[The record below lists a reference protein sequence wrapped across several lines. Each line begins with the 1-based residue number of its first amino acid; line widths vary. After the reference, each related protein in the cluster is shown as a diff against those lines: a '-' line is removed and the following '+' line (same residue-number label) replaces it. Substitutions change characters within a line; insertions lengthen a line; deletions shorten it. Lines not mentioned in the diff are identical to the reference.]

1 MSPKVDPFVQ
11 HFRASAPYIHAH
23 RGRTF
28 VIMFGGEA
36 VASKDFRT
44 LLYDIALLHS
54 LGVRL
59 VLVAGA
65 RPQIDEA
72 LGRRS
77 AQPRFEGDLRV
88 TDDVALQCVKEAVG
102 ATRVELEALLSMGL
116 PNSPMAGARL
126 RVATGNFVM
135 AQPIG
140 VVDGVDYQHTGKP
153 RRVDAEA
160 IRQRLDDGAIVVL
173 TPIGYSAT
181 GEAFNISS
189 HDVGAAA
196 AVALGADKL
205 IGLIEGQGV
214 VDAEGLPASQ
224 LTPHEAERFLR
235 TSGDMSQDLGHDVER
250 HLAAAIEA
258 CRGGVPRAHLVAR
271 QNDGSLLR
279 ELFTR
284 DGVGTMVTSDTF
296 EGVRTAERGDIGG
309 ILALIEPLEERGVLV
324 RRSQEMLENDID
336 RFTVIERDGMVVAC
350 AARYAYP
357 DDSIAELACLVVHP
371 DYRTS
376 GRGDQL
382 LQYLERQCEAEGL
395 RGLFVLTTQTAHWFR
410 ERGFDSCDL
419 NELPETRRS
428 HYDQGRRSKILLKPF
443 D

>member
-1 MSPKVDPFVQ
+1 MSPQIDPFVQ
-11 HFRASAPYIHAH
+11 HFRASAQYIHAH

-36 VASKDFRT
+36 VASKDLRT
-44 LLYDIALLHS
+44 LLFDVALLHS
-54 LGVRL
+54 LGVRI

-72 LGRRS
+72 LARRGEE
-77 AQPRFEGDLRV
+77 PRFVDDLRV
-88 TDDVALQCVKEAVG
+88 TDDVALECVKEAVG

-126 RVATGNFVM
+126 RVATGNFVI
-135 AQPIG
+135 AQPVG
-140 VVDGVDYQHTGKP
+140 VVDGVDYQYTGKP
-153 RRVDAEA
+153 RRIDAEA

-189 HDVGAAA
+189 HDVAAA
-196 AVALGADKL
+196 TATALRADKL
-205 IGLIEGQGV
+205 IGLLEGEGV
-214 VDAEGLPASQ
+214 LDAEGLLSPQ
-224 LTPHEAERFLR
+224 LTPQQAEEILR
-235 TSGDMSQDLGHDVER
+235 SGRDLGHDVER
-250 HLAAAIEA
+250 HLRAAIQA
-258 CRGGVPRAHLVAR
+258 CRGGVPRAHLVSR
-271 QNDGSLLR
+271 QSDGSLLR

-284 DGVGTMVTSDTF
+284 DGVGTLVTSEAF
-296 EGVRTAERGDIGG
+296 EGVRSAAQSDIGG
-309 ILALIEPLEERGVLV
+309 ILALIEPLEEQGILV
-324 RRSQEMLENDID
+324 RRPREMLENDID

-350 AARYAYP
+350 AALYDYP
-357 DDSIAELACLVVHP
+357 DEAIAELACLVVHP

-382 LQYLERQCEAEGL
+382 LQYLERLSHGKGL
-395 RGLFVLTTQTAHWFR
+395 RRLFVLTTQTSHWFR
-410 ERGFDSCDL
+410 ERGFDNCDL
-419 NELPETRRS
+419 SELPAARRS
-428 HYDQGRRSKILLKPF
+428 VYDQGRRSKILLKPL

>member
-1 MSPKVDPFVQ
+1 MSFEVDPFVQ

-36 VASKDFRT
+36 VESKDFRT
-44 LLYDIALLHS
+44 LLYDVALLHS

-65 RPQIDEA
+65 RPQIDAA
-72 LGRRS
+72 LGLRG
-77 AQPRFEGDLRV
+77 AEPRYEGGLRI

-102 ATRVELEALLSMGL
+102 VNRVELESLLSMGL

-126 RVATGNFVM
+126 RVATGNFVT

-140 VVDGVDYQHTGKP
+140 VLDGIDYQHTGKP
-153 RRVDAEA
+153 RRIDAEA

-189 HDVGAAA
+189 HEVAAA
-196 AVALGADKL
+196 TAVALKADKL
-205 IGLIEGQGV
+205 IGLLEGPGLI
-214 VDAEGLPASQ
+214 DAEGRVPTQ
-224 LTPHEAERFLR
+224 LTPQEAEQILGARHDFDHDEERFL
-235 TSGDMSQDLGHDVER
+235 S
-250 HLAAAIEA
+250 AAIEA

-271 QNDGSLLR
+271 RRDGALLR

-284 DGVGTMVTSDTF
+284 DGGGTMVTSEAF
-296 EGVRTAERGDIGG
+296 EGVRRAEQGDIGG
-309 ILALIEPLEERGVLV
+309 ILALIEPLEEQGILV
-324 RRSQEMLENDID
+324 RRSREMLENDID

-350 AARYAYP
+350 AALYDYP
-357 DDSIAELACLVVHP
+357 EEGIAELACLVVHP

-382 LQYLERQCEAEGL
+382 LHYLERESAAKGMA
-395 RGLFVLTTQTAHWFR
+395 RLFVLTTQTSHWFR
-410 ERGFDSCDL
+410 ERGFDACSLEDL
-419 NELPETRRS
+419 PATRRP
-428 HYDQGRRSKILLKPF
+428 HYDQGRQSKILLKPLG
-443 D
+443 

>member
-36 VASKDFRT
+36 VASKDLRT
-44 LLYDIALLHS
+44 LLSDVALLHS
-54 LGVRL
+54 LGVRI

-72 LGRRS
+72 LTRRGH
-77 AQPRFEGDLRV
+77 QPRFERGLRI
-88 TDDVALQCVKEAVG
+88 TDEAALQCVKEAVG

-116 PNSPMAGARL
+116 PTSPMAGARL
-126 RVATGNFVM
+126 RVATGNFVI
-135 AQPIG
+135 AQPVG
-140 VVDGVDYQHTGKP
+140 VVDGVDYQYTGKP
-153 RRVDAEA
+153 RRIDAEA
-160 IRQRLDDGAIVVL
+160 MRQRLDDGAIVVL

-189 HDVGAAA
+189 HEVAAA
-196 AVALGADKL
+196 AAMSLGADKL
-205 IGLIEGQGV
+205 IGLLEGPGV
-214 VDAEGLPASQ
+214 IDDEGRNVSQ
-224 LTPHEAERFLR
+224 LTPREAEQVLR
-235 TSGDMSQDLGHDVER
+235 RGRNFGHDVER
-250 HLAAAIEA
+250 HLAAAIQA
-258 CRGGVPRAHLVAR
+258 CEGGVPRAHLVAR
-271 QNDGSLLR
+271 QDDGSLLR

-284 DGVGTMVTSDTF
+284 EGAGTMVTSETF
-296 EGVRTAERGDIGG
+296 EGVRPATREDIGG
-309 ILALIEPLEERGVLV
+309 ILALIEPLEEQGILA

-350 AARYAYP
+350 AAIYAFVE
-357 DDSIAELACLVVHP
+357 DAIAELACLVVHP

-382 LQYLERQCEAEGL
+382 LQYLERECTTQGV
-395 RGLFVLTTQTAHWFR
+395 RRLFVLTTQTSHWFR
-410 ERGFDSCDL
+410 ERGFESCDL
-419 NELPETRRS
+419 DRIPEARHS
-428 HYDQGRRSKILLKPF
+428 VYDQGRRSKVLLKSL

>member
-1 MSPKVDPFVQ
+1 MSPKIDPFVQ

-36 VASKDFRT
+36 VASKDLRT
-44 LLYDIALLHS
+44 LLYDVWLLHS
-54 LGVRL
+54 LGVRI

-65 RPQIDEA
+65 RPQIDA
-72 LGRRS
+72 LLHRRGRS
-77 AQPRFEGDLRV
+77 PKYIDGLRI
-88 TDDVALQCVKEAVG
+88 TDDVALECVKEAVG

-140 VVDGVDYQHTGKP
+140 VLDGVDYQHTGKP

-173 TPIGYSAT
+173 TPIGYSST

-189 HDVGAAA
+189 HDVAAA
-196 AVALGADKL
+196 TATALGADKL
-205 IGLIEGQGV
+205 IGLLEGDGIP
-214 VDAEGLPASQ
+214 DEKGHSHSQ
-224 LTPHEAERFLR
+224 LTPSEAEEILR
-235 TSGDMSQDLGHDVER
+235 SGRVLGHDVER
-250 HLAAAIEA
+250 HLAAAIAA
-258 CRGGVPRAHLVAR
+258 CQAGVARAHLVAR
-271 QNDGSLLR
+271 KNDGALLR

-284 DGVGTMVTSDTF
+284 DGVGTMVTSEAF
-296 EGVRTAERGDIGG
+296 EGVRPADRSDVGG
-309 ILALIEPLEERGVLV
+309 ILALIEPLDEQGILV
-324 RRSQEMLENDID
+324 RRSREMLENDID

-350 AARYAYP
+350 TALYPYP
-357 DDSIAELACLVVHP
+357 DEAIAELACLVVHP
-371 DYRTS
+371 DYRTT

-382 LQYLERQCEAEGL
+382 LHYLERQCASQGL
-395 RGLFVLTTQTAHWFR
+395 RQIFVLTTQTSHWFR
-410 ERGFDSCDL
+410 ERGFENSRVDDI
-419 NELPETRRS
+419 PEARRS
-428 HYDQGRRSKILLKPF
+428 AYDLGRLSKILLKTL

>member
-1 MSPKVDPFVQ
+1 
-11 HFRASAPYIHAH
+11 
-23 RGRTF
+23 
-28 VIMFGGEA
+28 MFGGEA
-36 VASKDFRT
+36 VESKDFRT
-44 LLYDIALLHS
+44 LLYDVALLHS

-72 LGRRS
+72 LERRGLE
-77 AQPRFEGDLRV
+77 PRFEGDLRV

-116 PNSPMAGARL
+116 PSSPMAGARL

-135 AQPIG
+135 AQPVGI
-140 VVDGVDYQHTGKP
+140 VDGVDYQHTGKP

-189 HDVGAAA
+189 HDVAAA
-196 AVALGADKL
+196 AAIALGADKL
-205 IGLIEGQGV
+205 IGLLEGQGV
-214 VDAEGLPASQ
+214 FDAEGLPVSQ

-235 TSGDMSQDLGHDVER
+235 SGRDLGHDVER
-250 HLAAAIEA
+250 HLAAAVNA
-258 CRGGVPRAHLVAR
+258 CRQGVPRAHLVAR
-271 QNDGSLLR
+271 PSDGSLLR

-284 DGVGTMVTSDTF
+284 DGVGTLVTSETF
-296 EGVRTAERGDIGG
+296 EGVRPAERGDIGG
-309 ILALIEPLEERGVLV
+309 ILALLEPLEERGVLV

-350 AARYAYP
+350 AALYDYP
-357 DDSIAELACLVVHP
+357 EDSIAELACLVVHP

-382 LQYLERQCEAEGL
+382 LQFLERHCDAEGL
-395 RGLFVLTTQTAHWFR
+395 RRLFVLTTQTAHWFR
-410 ERGFDSCDL
+410 ERGFESCDL
-419 NELPETRRS
+419 SELPEMRRS
-428 HYDQGRRSKILLKPF
+428 HYDQGRRSKILLKSF

>member
-36 VASKDFRT
+36 VASKDLRT
-44 LLYDIALLHS
+44 LLYDVALLHS
-54 LGVRL
+54 LGVRI

-72 LGRRS
+72 LERRGE
-77 AQPRFEGDLRV
+77 QPRFEGDLRV
-88 TDDVALQCVKEAVG
+88 TDEVALQCVKEAVG

-116 PNSPMAGARL
+116 PNSPMSGARM

-135 AQPIG
+135 AQPLG
-140 VVDGVDYQHTGKP
+140 VLDGVDYQYTGKP

-160 IRQRLDDGAIVVL
+160 IRQRLEGDAIVVL
-173 TPIGYSAT
+173 TPIGYSST

-189 HDVGAAA
+189 HDVAAAA

-205 IGLIEGQGV
+205 IGLLEGQGV
-214 VDAEGLPASQ
+214 LDAEGLNPSQ
-224 LTPHEAERFLR
+224 LTPHEAERYLH
-235 TSGDMSQDLGHDVER
+235 SGRDLGHDVER
-250 HLAAAIEA
+250 HLAAAIAA

-271 QNDGSLLR
+271 QSDGALLR

-284 DGVGTMVTSDTF
+284 DGVGTMVTSEAF
-296 EGVRTAERGDIGG
+296 EGVRSAVRSDIGG
-309 ILALIEPLEERGVLV
+309 ILALIAPLEDQGILV
-324 RRSQEMLENDID
+324 RRPQEMLENDIEK
-336 RFTVIERDGMVVAC
+336 FTVIERDGMLVAC
-350 AARYAYP
+350 AALYAYP
-357 DDSIAELACLVVHP
+357 DESIAELACLVVHP

-376 GRGDQL
+376 GRGGEL
-382 LQYLERQCEAEGL
+382 LQYLERQCEAQGL
-395 RGLFVLTTQTAHWFR
+395 RRLFVLTTQTSHWFR
-410 ERGFDSCDL
+410 EHGFDNCEL
-419 NELPETRRS
+419 NELPESRRS
-428 HYDQGRRSKILLKPF
+428 HYDQGRRSKILLKPL

>member
-1 MSPKVDPFVQ
+1 MSPQVDPFVQ

-36 VASKDFRT
+36 VASKELRT
-44 LLYDIALLHS
+44 LLYDVALLHS
-54 LGVRL
+54 LGVRI

-72 LGRRS
+72 LARRGE
-77 AQPRFEGDLRV
+77 QPMYEGGLRV
-88 TDDVALQCVKEAVG
+88 TDEVALECVKEAVG
-102 ATRVELEALLSMGL
+102 ATRVELESLLSMGL

-126 RVATGNFVM
+126 RVAAGNFVM
-135 AQPIG
+135 AQPVG
-140 VVDGVDYQHTGKP
+140 VVDGVDYQYTGKP
-153 RRVDAEA
+153 RRIDAEA
-160 IRQRLDDGAIVVL
+160 IGQRLDDGAIVVL
-173 TPIGYSAT
+173 NPIGYSST

-189 HDVGAAA
+189 HDVAAA
-196 AVALGADKL
+196 TAIALRADKL
-205 IGLIEGQGV
+205 IGLLEGPGV
-214 VDAEGLPASQ
+214 LDAEGLAQSQ
-224 LTPHEAERFLR
+224 LSPNEAERLLQ
-235 TSGDMSQDLGHDVER
+235 SGADLGHDVER
-250 HLAAAIEA
+250 HLGAAITA
-258 CRGGVPRAHLVAR
+258 CRGGVPRAHLVSR
-271 QNDGSLLR
+271 QSDGSLLR

-284 DGVGTMVTSDTF
+284 DGIGTLVTSEPF
-296 EGVRTAERGDIGG
+296 EGVRHAAQSDIGG
-309 ILALIEPLEERGVLV
+309 ILALIEPLEEQGILV

-350 AARYAYP
+350 AALYGYP

-382 LQYLERQCEAEGL
+382 LQYLERQCAAQGL
-395 RGLFVLTTQTAHWFR
+395 KRLFVLTTQTSHWFR
-410 ERGFDSCDL
+410 ERGFDNCEL
-419 NELPETRRS
+419 GELPEARRS
-428 HYDQGRRSKILLKPF
+428 LYDLGRRSKILLKPL

>member
-36 VASKDFRT
+36 VASKELRT
-44 LLYDIALLHS
+44 LLYDVALLHS

-72 LGRRS
+72 LARRG
-77 AQPRFEGDLRV
+77 AQPRFVGDLRV
-88 TDDVALQCVKEAVG
+88 TDEVALECVKEAVG

-126 RVATGNFVM
+126 RVATGNFIT
-135 AQPIG
+135 AQPVG
-140 VVDGVDYQHTGKP
+140 VVDGVDYQYTGKP
-153 RRVDAEA
+153 RRIDAEG

-173 TPIGYSAT
+173 TPIGYSVT
-181 GEAFNISS
+181 GEAFNVSS
-189 HDVGAAA
+189 HEVAAA
-196 AVALGADKL
+196 TAIALRADKL
-205 IGLIEGQGV
+205 IGLLEGQSLLDSGPR
-214 VDAEGLPASQ
+214 APSQ
-224 LTPHEAERFLR
+224 LTPQEADQLLR
-235 TSGDMSQDLGHDVER
+235 SGRDLGHDVQR
-250 HLAAAIEA
+250 HLAAAIAA
-258 CRGGVPRAHLVAR
+258 CKGGVPRAHLVSR
-271 QNDGSLLR
+271 QSDGSLLR

-284 DGVGTMVTSDTF
+284 DGVGTMVTSETF
-296 EGVRTAERGDIGG
+296 EGVRPATQADIGG
-309 ILALIEPLEERGVLV
+309 ILALIEPLEEQGILV
-324 RRSQEMLENDID
+324 RRPRKMLENDID

-350 AARYAYP
+350 AALYPYP

-376 GRGDQL
+376 GRGEQL
-382 LQYLERQCEAEGL
+382 LQYLERQCDAQGL
-395 RGLFVLTTQTAHWFR
+395 RRVFVLTTQTAHWFR
-410 ERGFDSCDL
+410 ERGFETCDL
-419 NELPETRRS
+419 DEVPEARRS
-428 HYDQGRRSKILLKPF
+428 VYDQQRRSKILLKSL

>member
-1 MSPKVDPFVQ
+1 
-11 HFRASAPYIHAH
+11 
-23 RGRTF
+23 
-28 VIMFGGEA
+28 MFGGEA
-36 VASKDFRT
+36 VASKDLRT
-44 LLYDIALLHS
+44 LLYDVALLHS
-54 LGVRL
+54 LGIRV
-59 VLVAGA
+59 VLIAGA

-72 LGRRS
+72 LARRGEE
-77 AQPRFEGDLRV
+77 PRFEGGLRV
-88 TDDVALQCVKEAVG
+88 TDDVALQCMKEAVG

-135 AQPIG
+135 AQPVG

-153 RRVDAEA
+153 RRVDADA

-189 HDVGAAA
+189 HDVAAA
-196 AVALGADKL
+196 TATALGADKL
-205 IGLIEGQGV
+205 IGLLEGEGV
-214 VDAEGLPASQ
+214 LDAEGLPPSQ
-224 LTPHEAERFLR
+224 LTPHEAERILR
-235 TSGDMSQDLGHDVER
+235 SGRDLGHDVER
-250 HLAAAIEA
+250 HLAAAVEA
-258 CRGGVPRAHLVAR
+258 CRGGVPRAHLVSR
-271 QNDGSLLR
+271 RSDGSLLR

-284 DGVGTMVTSDTF
+284 DGVGTMVTSETF
-296 EGVRTAERGDIGG
+296 EGVRPAAQGDIGG
-309 ILALIEPLEERGVLV
+309 ILALIEPLEEQGILV

-357 DDSIAELACLVVHP
+357 DDAIAELACLVVHP

-382 LQYLERQCEAEGL
+382 LHYLERQCEAEGL
-395 RGLFVLTTQTAHWFR
+395 RRLFVLTTQTSHWFR
-410 ERGFDSCDL
+410 ERGFDNCELTD
-419 NELPETRRS
+419 LPETRRS
-428 HYDQGRRSKILLKPF
+428 VYDQGRRSKVLLKPL

>member
-1 MSPKVDPFVQ
+1 MSPQVDPFVQ

-36 VASKDFRT
+36 VASKDLRT
-44 LLYDIALLHS
+44 LLYDVALLHS
-54 LGVRL
+54 LGVRI

-72 LGRRS
+72 LARRGEE
-77 AQPRFEGDLRV
+77 PKYEGDLRV
-88 TDDVALQCVKEAVG
+88 TDEIALECVKEAVG
-102 ATRVELEALLSMGL
+102 ATRVELESLLSMGL

-135 AQPIG
+135 AQPVG
-140 VVDGVDYQHTGKP
+140 VVDGVDYQYTGKP
-153 RRVDAEA
+153 RRIDAEA

-173 TPIGYSAT
+173 TPIGYSST

-189 HDVGAAA
+189 HDVAAA
-196 AVALGADKL
+196 TAIALRADKL
-205 IGLIEGQGV
+205 IGLLEGQGV
-214 VDAEGLPASQ
+214 LDAEGLAPSQ
-224 LTPHEAERFLR
+224 LSPNEAERLLQ
-235 TSGDMSQDLGHDVER
+235 SGRGLGHDVER
-250 HLAAAIEA
+250 HLRAAIEA
-258 CRGGVPRAHLVAR
+258 CQGGVPRAHLVAR
-271 QNDGSLLR
+271 QSDGSLLR

-284 DGVGTMVTSDTF
+284 DGIGTLVTSETF
-296 EGVRTAERGDIGG
+296 EGVRPAKQTDIGG
-309 ILALIEPLEERGVLV
+309 ILALIEPLEEQGILV

-336 RFTVIERDGMVVAC
+336 RFTVIERDGMVVAS
-350 AARYAYP
+350 AALYGYP

-382 LQYLERQCEAEGL
+382 LQYLERQCGAQGL
-395 RGLFVLTTQTAHWFR
+395 KRLFVLTTQTSHWFR
-410 ERGFDSCDL
+410 ERGFDNCELS
-419 NELPETRRS
+419 ELPEARRS
-428 HYDQGRRSKILLKPF
+428 LYDLGRRSKILLKSL

>member
-36 VASKDFRT
+36 VASKDLRT
-44 LLYDIALLHS
+44 LLYDVALLHS
-54 LGVRL
+54 LGVRI

-72 LGRRS
+72 LERRGE
-77 AQPRFEGDLRV
+77 QPRFEGDLRV
-88 TDDVALQCVKEAVG
+88 TDEVALQCVKEAVG

-116 PNSPMAGARL
+116 PNSPMSGARM

-135 AQPIG
+135 AQPLG
-140 VVDGVDYQHTGKP
+140 VLDGVDYQYTGKP

-160 IRQRLDDGAIVVL
+160 IRQRLEDDAIVVL
-173 TPIGYSAT
+173 TPIGYSST

-189 HDVGAAA
+189 HDVAAAA

-205 IGLIEGQGV
+205 IGLLEGQGV
-214 VDAEGLPASQ
+214 LDAEGLNPSQ
-224 LTPHEAERFLR
+224 LTPHEAERYLQ
-235 TSGDMSQDLGHDVER
+235 SGRDLGHDVER

-258 CRGGVPRAHLVAR
+258 CRGGVRRAHLVAR
-271 QNDGSLLR
+271 QSDGALLR

-284 DGVGTMVTSDTF
+284 DGVGTMVTSEAF
-296 EGVRTAERGDIGG
+296 EGVRSAVQSDIGG
-309 ILALIEPLEERGVLV
+309 ILALIAPLEDQGILV
-324 RRSQEMLENDID
+324 RRPQEMLENDID
-336 RFTVIERDGMVVAC
+336 KFTVIERDGMLVAC
-350 AARYAYP
+350 AALYAYP
-357 DDSIAELACLVVHP
+357 DESIAELACLVVHP

-376 GRGDQL
+376 GRGAEL
-382 LQYLERQCEAEGL
+382 LQYLERQCEAQGL
-395 RGLFVLTTQTAHWFR
+395 RRLFVLTTQTSHWFR
-410 ERGFDSCDL
+410 EHGFDNCEL
-419 NELPETRRS
+419 NELPKSRRS

>member
-36 VASKDFRT
+36 VESKGFGT
-44 LLYDIALLHS
+44 LLSDVALLHS

-72 LGRRS
+72 LARRGE
-77 AQPRFEGDLRV
+77 QPRYEGDLRV
-88 TDDVALQCVKEAVG
+88 TDEVALQCVKEAVG

-116 PNSPMAGARL
+116 PSSPMAGARL
-126 RVATGNFVM
+126 RVATGNFVI

-140 VVDGVDYQHTGKP
+140 VVDGVDYQYTGKP
-153 RRVDAEA
+153 RRIDADA
-160 IRQRLDDGAIVVL
+160 IVQRLDDGAIVVL
-173 TPIGYSAT
+173 TPIGYSVT

-189 HDVGAAA
+189 HDVGAATA
-196 AVALGADKL
+196 AALGADKL
-205 IGLIEGQGV
+205 IGLLEGQGV
-214 VDAEGLPASQ
+214 LDAEGKLPSQ
-224 LTPHEAERFLR
+224 LTPREAEQILR
-235 TSGDMSQDLGHDVER
+235 SGRELGHDVER
-250 HLAAAIEA
+250 HLAAAVEA
-258 CRGGVPRAHLVAR
+258 CRKGVPRAHLVSR
-271 QNDGSLLR
+271 QDDGALLR

-284 DGVGTMVTSDTF
+284 DGVGTMVTSEAF
-296 EGVRTAERGDIGG
+296 EGVRAAHRGDVGG
-309 ILALIEPLEERGVLV
+309 ILALIEPLEEQGILV
-324 RRSQEMLENDID
+324 RRSREMLENDID

-350 AARYAYP
+350 GALYAYP
-357 DDSIAELACLVVHP
+357 EESIAELACLVVHP
-371 DYRTS
+371 DYRTG

-382 LQYLERQCEAEGL
+382 LHYLERECQAQGL
-395 RGLFVLTTQTAHWFR
+395 RRLFVLTTQTSHWFR
-410 ERGFDSCDL
+410 ERGFEACKPE
-419 NELPETRRS
+419 ELPEARRS
-428 HYDQGRRSKILLKPF
+428 VYDQGRRSKVLLKSL

>member
-1 MSPKVDPFVQ
+1 MSPQVDPFVQ

-36 VASKDFRT
+36 VASKDLRT
-44 LLYDIALLHS
+44 LLYDVALLHS
-54 LGVRL
+54 LGVRI

-72 LGRRS
+72 LARRGE
-77 AQPRFEGDLRV
+77 QPKYEGDLRL
-88 TDDVALQCVKEAVG
+88 TDEVALECVKEAVG
-102 ATRVELEALLSMGL
+102 ATRVELESLLSMGL

-126 RVATGNFVM
+126 RVAAGNFVM
-135 AQPIG
+135 AQPLG
-140 VVDGVDYQHTGKP
+140 VVDGVDYQYTGKP
-153 RRVDAEA
+153 RRIDAEA
-160 IRQRLDDGAIVVL
+160 IGQRLDDGAIVVL
-173 TPIGYSAT
+173 NPIGYSST

-189 HDVGAAA
+189 HDLAAA
-196 AVALGADKL
+196 TAIALRADKL

-214 VDAEGLPASQ
+214 LDAEGLAQSQ
-224 LTPHEAERFLR
+224 LSPNEAERLLE
-235 TSGDMSQDLGHDVER
+235 SGVNLGHDVER
-250 HLAAAIEA
+250 HLGAAIKA
-258 CRGGVPRAHLVAR
+258 CRGGVPRAHLVSR
-271 QNDGSLLR
+271 QSDGSLLR

-284 DGVGTMVTSDTF
+284 DGIGTLVTSETF
-296 EGVRTAERGDIGG
+296 EGVRPAAQIDIGG
-309 ILALIEPLEERGVLV
+309 ILALIEPLEEQGILV

-350 AARYAYP
+350 AALYGYS

-382 LQYLERQCEAEGL
+382 LQYLEKQCAAQGL
-395 RGLFVLTTQTAHWFR
+395 ERLFVLTTQTSHWFR
-410 ERGFDSCDL
+410 ERGFDTCELS
-419 NELPETRRS
+419 ELPEARRS
-428 HYDQGRRSKILLKPF
+428 LYDLGRRSKILLKPL

>member
-1 MSPKVDPFVQ
+1 
-11 HFRASAPYIHAH
+11 
-23 RGRTF
+23 
-28 VIMFGGEA
+28 MFGGEA
-36 VASKDFRT
+36 VASKAFRT
-44 LLYDIALLHS
+44 LLYDVALLHS
-54 LGVRL
+54 LGVRV

-72 LGRRS
+72 LSRRG
-77 AQPRFEGDLRV
+77 AEPRFEGELRV

-135 AQPIG
+135 AQPVG

-173 TPIGYSAT
+173 TPIGYSVT

-189 HDVGAAA
+189 HDVAAA
-196 AVALGADKL
+196 TAIALGADKL
-205 IGLIEGQGV
+205 IGLLEGEGV
-214 VDAEGLPASQ
+214 LDAEGLPPSQ
-224 LTPHEAERFLR
+224 LTPHEAEQLLR
-235 TSGDMSQDLGHDVER
+235 SGPGLGHHAER
-250 HLAAAIEA
+250 HVAAAIQA

-271 QNDGSLLR
+271 QSDGALLR

-284 DGVGTMVTSDTF
+284 DGVGTMVTSETF
-296 EGVRTAERGDIGG
+296 EGVRAAAQGDVGG
-309 ILALIEPLEERGVLV
+309 ILALIEPLEEQGILV
-324 RRSQEMLENDID
+324 RRSQEMLENDFD

-350 AARYAYP
+350 AALYPYP
-357 DDSIAELACLVVHP
+357 DDAIAELACLVVHP

-382 LQYLERQCEAEGL
+382 LQYVERQCDTQGL
-395 RGLFVLTTQTAHWFR
+395 RRVFVLTTQTSHWFR
-410 ERGFDSCDL
+410 ERGFENCELDDL
-419 NELPETRRS
+419 PKIRRS
-428 HYDQGRRSKILLKPF
+428 AYDPSRRSKILLKPLG
-443 D
+443 

>member
-1 MSPKVDPFVQ
+1 MSPKIDPFVQ
-11 HFRASAPYIHAH
+11 HFRASAPYIHVH

-36 VASKDFRT
+36 IASKDLRT
-44 LLYDIALLHS
+44 LLYDVALLHS
-54 LGVRL
+54 LGVRI

-72 LGRRS
+72 LARRGV
-77 AQPRFEGDLRV
+77 APRFEGDLRV
-88 TDDVALQCVKEAVG
+88 TDDLALQCVKEAVG

-126 RVATGNFVM
+126 QVATGNFVM
-135 AQPIG
+135 AQPVG

-153 RRVDAEA
+153 RRVDADA
-160 IRQRLDDGAIVVL
+160 IRQRLDDGAVVVL

-189 HDVGAAA
+189 HDVAAA
-196 AVALGADKL
+196 AAKALGADKL
-205 IGLIEGQGV
+205 IGLLEEEGV
-214 VDAEGLPASQ
+214 LDAEGLPPSQ
-224 LTPHEAERFLR
+224 LTPHEAERILR
-235 TSGDMSQDLGHDVER
+235 SGRDLGHDVER

-258 CRGGVPRAHLVAR
+258 CRGGVHRAHLVAR
-271 QNDGSLLR
+271 QSEGSLLR

-284 DGVGTMVTSDTF
+284 DGIGTMVTSETF
-296 EGVRTAERGDIGG
+296 EGVHPATQGDIGG
-309 ILALIEPLEERGVLV
+309 ILALIEPLEEQGILV
-324 RRSQEMLENDID
+324 RRSGEMLENDID

-350 AARYAYP
+350 AALYAYP
-357 DDSIAELACLVVHP
+357 DEAIAELACLVVHP

-382 LQYLERQCEAEGL
+382 LHYLERQCHAQGL
-395 RGLFVLTTQTAHWFR
+395 RRLFVLTTQTSHWFR
-410 ERGFDSCDL
+410 ERGFDNCDL
-419 NELPETRRS
+419 SDLPEARRPL
-428 HYDQGRRSKILLKPF
+428 YDQGRRSKILLKPL

>member
-1 MSPKVDPFVQ
+1 MSPQVDPFVQ
-11 HFRASAPYIHAH
+11 HFRASAQYIHAH

-36 VASKDFRT
+36 VASKELRP
-44 LLYDIALLHS
+44 LLFDVALLHS
-54 LGVRL
+54 LGVRI

-72 LGRRS
+72 LARRGEE
-77 AQPRFEGDLRV
+77 PRFVGDLRV
-88 TDDVALQCVKEAVG
+88 TDDIALECVKEAVG

-126 RVATGNFVM
+126 RVATGNFVT
-135 AQPIG
+135 AQPVG
-140 VVDGVDYQHTGKP
+140 VVDGVDYQYTGKP

-189 HDVGAAA
+189 HDVAAA
-196 AVALGADKL
+196 AATALGADKL
-205 IGLIEGQGV
+205 IGLLEGQGV
-214 VDAEGLPASQ
+214 LDADGLLSPQ
-224 LTPHEAERFLR
+224 LTPQQAEEILR
-235 TSGDMSQDLGHDVER
+235 SGRDLGHDVER
-250 HLAAAIEA
+250 HLAAAIQA
-258 CRGGVPRAHLVAR
+258 CRAGVPRAHLVSR
-271 QNDGSLLR
+271 LNDGSLLR

-284 DGVGTMVTSDTF
+284 DGIGTLVTSETF
-296 EGVRTAERGDIGG
+296 EGVRPAGQSDIGG
-309 ILALIEPLEERGVLV
+309 ILALIEPLEEQGILV
-324 RRSQEMLENDID
+324 RRPREMLENDID

-350 AARYAYP
+350 AALYAYP
-357 DDSIAELACLVVHP
+357 DESIAELACLVVHP
-371 DYRTS
+371 DYRTA

-382 LQYLERQCEAEGL
+382 LHYLEQQSMAKGL
-395 RGLFVLTTQTAHWFR
+395 RRVFVLTTQTSHWFR
-410 ERGFDSCDL
+410 ERGFDDCDL
-419 NELPETRRS
+419 SELPAARRS
-428 HYDQGRRSKILLKPF
+428 VYDQRRRSKIFLKAL

>member
-44 LLYDIALLHS
+44 LLYDVALLHS

-72 LGRRS
+72 LARRG
-77 AQPRFEGDLRV
+77 QTPRYEGGLRV

-102 ATRVELEALLSMGL
+102 ANRVELEALLSMGL

-126 RVATGNFVM
+126 RVAAGNFVI

-153 RRVDAEA
+153 RRIDAEA
-160 IRQRLDDGAIVVL
+160 IRQRLDDRAIVVL

-181 GEAFNISS
+181 GEAFNIGS
-189 HDVGAAA
+189 HDVAAAA

-205 IGLIEGQGV
+205 IGLLEGQGV
-214 VDAEGLPASQ
+214 TDAEGRSPSQ
-224 LTPHEAERFLR
+224 LTPREADEILR
-235 TSGDMSQDLGHDVER
+235 TGHDFGHDVER
-250 HLAAAIEA
+250 LLGAAIQA
-258 CRGGVPRAHLVAR
+258 CKGGVPRAHLVAR
-271 QNDGSLLR
+271 QSDGSLLR

-284 DGVGTMVTSDTF
+284 DGVGTMVTSELF
-296 EGVRTAERGDIGG
+296 EGVRPAQQSDVGG
-309 ILALIEPLEERGVLV
+309 ILALIEPLEEQGVLV
-324 RRSQEMLENDID
+324 RRSREMLENDID
-336 RFTVIERDGMVVAC
+336 RFTVIERDGMVLGCTAL
-350 AARYAYP
+350 YAYP
-357 DDSIAELACLVVHP
+357 DDGIAELACLVIHP

-382 LQYLERQCEAEGL
+382 LQYLERECLAQGL
-395 RGLFVLTTQTAHWFR
+395 DRLFVLTTQTSHWFR
-410 ERGFDSCDL
+410 ERGFESCEL
-419 NELPETRRS
+419 NDIPEARRS
-428 HYDQGRRSKILLKPF
+428 HYDQGRRSKILLKPLG
-443 D
+443 

>member
-36 VASKDFRT
+36 VASKDLRT
-44 LLYDIALLHS
+44 LLYDVALLRS
-54 LGVRL
+54 LGVRI

-72 LGRRS
+72 LARRGE
-77 AQPRFEGDLRV
+77 QPRFEGDLRV
-88 TDDVALQCVKEAVG
+88 TDEVALQCVKEAVG
-102 ATRVELEALLSMGL
+102 VTRVELESLLSMGL
-116 PNSPMAGARL
+116 PNSPMSGARM

-135 AQPIG
+135 AQPVG
-140 VVDGVDYQHTGKP
+140 VLDGVDYQYTGKP

-160 IRQRLDDGAIVVL
+160 IRQRLDEGAIVVL
-173 TPIGYSAT
+173 TPIGYSST

-205 IGLIEGQGV
+205 IGLLEGQGV
-214 VDAEGLPASQ
+214 FDAEGLNPSQ
-224 LTPHEAERFLR
+224 LTPQEAERYLH
-235 TSGDMSQDLGHDVER
+235 SGRDLGHDVER

-258 CRGGVPRAHLVAR
+258 CQGGVPRAHLVAR
-271 QNDGSLLR
+271 QSDGALLR

-284 DGVGTMVTSDTF
+284 DGVGTMVTSEAF
-296 EGVRTAERGDIGG
+296 EGVRPAVRTDIGG
-309 ILALIEPLEERGVLV
+309 ILALIAPLEDQGVLV
-324 RRSQEMLENDID
+324 RRPQEMLENDID
-336 RFTVIERDGMVVAC
+336 KFTVIERDGMLVAC
-350 AARYAYP
+350 AALYAYP
-357 DDSIAELACLVVHP
+357 GESIAELACLVVHP

-376 GRGDQL
+376 GRGGQL
-382 LQYLERQCEAEGL
+382 LQYLERQCGAQGL
-395 RGLFVLTTQTAHWFR
+395 RSLFVLTTQTSHWFR
-410 ERGFDSCDL
+410 EHGFDNCELD
-419 NELPETRRS
+419 ELPESRRS
-428 HYDQGRRSKILLKPF
+428 HYDQGRRSKILLKPLG
-443 D
+443 